1 MTKPARASEKE
12 TDPVKDK
19 PSVIRETD
27 DDARTL
33 ARTLL
38 RGARF
43 GTLAVLDPDTGFPN
57 ASRVLLANAP
67 DGTPAILVSSLSAHT
82 RALIVD
88 PRCSLL
94 TGEPGKGDPLAH
106 PRLTIQAQAEVV
118 ERDSRMHGWLRA
130 RFLSRHPKA
139 VLYIDFGDFK
149 FMLIKPVS
157 ASLNGG
163 FGKAYSLPGA
173 DLVIARTGWEVLA
186 DEESALL
193 DAAKHELA
201 DAANLIARN
210 KFRQSGSGWR
220 ISAIDGAGIDISAK
234 EILFR
239 LEIPFVDMSHAR
251 MFADIRKVACSIP

>member
-1 MTKPARASEKE
+1 M
-12 TDPVKDK
+12 KDK

-43 GTLAVLDPDTGFPN
+43 GTIAVLDPDTGFPN

-82 RALIVD
+82 RALQAD
-88 PRCSLL
+88 SRCSLL

-106 PRLTIQAQAEVV
+106 PRLTIQAQAETV

-139 VLYIDFGDFK
+139 ALYIDFGDFK
-149 FMLIKPVS
+149 FMLIRPVL

-163 FGKAYSLPGA
+163 FGKAYSIPGS
-173 DLVIARTGWEVLA
+173 DLTLIHPDWERLA
-186 DEESALL
+186 DEEENYLH
-193 DAAKHELA
+193 AAMDEMPGI
-201 DAANLIARN
+201 ANAIAKNNFHQTGNR
-210 KFRQSGSGWR
+210 WR
-220 ISAIDGAGIDISAK
+220 ICAVDTGGIDISAK

-239 LEIPFVDMSHAR
+239 LEIPFTDMSQTR
-251 MFADIRKVACSIP
+251 IFADIRKVACLIP